1 MGANFAL
8 IVWGF
13 SAGLRRP
20 ARNSSFFSCTGMSAE
35 ELLTRHQWLNRYK
48 GELVGW
54 NRLIDELACQIEQRY
69 AEHDQS

>member
-1 MGANFAL
+1 
-8 IVWGF
+8 
-13 SAGLRRP
+13 
-20 ARNSSFFSCTGMSAE
+20 MSAE

-54 NRLIDELACQIEQRY
+54 NRLIDELACQIEQWY